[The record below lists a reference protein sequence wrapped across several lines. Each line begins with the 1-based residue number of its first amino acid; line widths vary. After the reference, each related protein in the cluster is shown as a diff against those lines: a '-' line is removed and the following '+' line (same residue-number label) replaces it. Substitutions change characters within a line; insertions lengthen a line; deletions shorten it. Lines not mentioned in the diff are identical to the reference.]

1 MIIILISFLNLSLR
15 GVSHAE
21 GIISHRGTEGTEGG
35 VVSRRILFL
44 TQRRGGRRST
54 QRKSLTQR
62 NRGNGGAA
70 PGRKEENGGDGERPT
85 VADSPNSE
93 NLLHSERLLHSENIL
108 LNLQMPPRL
117 SVR

>member
-21 GIISHRGTEGTEGG
+21 GIISHRGTEGTEG
-35 VVSRRILFL
+35 
-44 TQRRGGRRST
+44 
-54 QRKSLTQR
+54 
-62 NRGNGGAA
+62 AA
-70 PGRKEENGGDGERPT
+70 PGRKEGNGGNGERPT

-93 NLLHSERLLHSENIL
+93 NLLDSENIL

-117 SVR
+117 CVRKSLCSLCSSV